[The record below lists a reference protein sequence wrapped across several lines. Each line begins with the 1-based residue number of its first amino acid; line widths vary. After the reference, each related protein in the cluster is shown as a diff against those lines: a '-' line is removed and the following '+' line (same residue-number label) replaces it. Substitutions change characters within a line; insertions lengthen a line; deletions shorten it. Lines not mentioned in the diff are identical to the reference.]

1 MELVV
6 HLNNGLGKIGASK
19 YVIGVL
25 KDNVKARKVYEL
37 WENYQ
42 DMKLALL
49 NLM

>member
-1 MELVV
+1 ME
-6 HLNNGLGKIGASK
+6 NGAS
-19 YVIGVL
+19 YVIEVL

-37 WENYQ
+37 WGNYQ